1 MGSALARHDELIET
15 VVATNGG
22 QVMRPRGEG
31 DSRFAVFARASD
43 AVAAACAIQAALHH
57 EPWPLNEPLRV
68 RIAVHTGDA
77 DARLGDYYGPAVNHC
92 ARLRSLAHGGQT
104 LVSQATRDL
113 AQANLPPGS
122 GLRDMGWHRLRD
134 LAEPEHVYQL
144 THPEIEA
151 DFPPLESLDAR
162 MHNLPIQLTSWIGRE
177 AELEEVRQRLGTARL
192 LTLTGTGGVGKT
204 RLAQE
209 LARSVSSEYPDGVWQ
224 VELGPLANPDLV
236 PLSAAAAV
244 GIRPIAETPLMN
256 SIVEALRRRNL
267 LLILDNCEHL
277 LDACAKLLDELLRSC
292 PDLKVLATSREPIG
306 VTGETIWRVP
316 SLQLPDVRV
325 PNDPD
330 VLTNNPCV
338 RLFLERAGAVH
349 PRFALTH
356 HNAPAIAQICR
367 RLDGIPLALELAAAR
382 IDVLTP
388 EQLDARLDRRFR
400 LLTGGA
406 RTAVPRQQTL
416 VATLDWSYSMLNAAE
431 RRLFERLAVFSG
443 GWTLEA
449 AESVCAGPA
458 VAQEDVLEVLA
469 RLLQKSLVHAEEAI
483 DGAERYALLETV
495 REYARQKLAGRGASE
510 STALRERHAAF
521 YASVTE
527 SAESELTPAT
537 APERVLDWWG
547 QMQRVRIEY
556 DNVRSMLA
564 WWLESGQPAPALK
577 AIAVLHGFWMWRGL
591 YSEGSYWFEAFLE
604 LDTRC
609 SDKPVT
615 PRLRARAMHS
625 AGLFASRQGNYAR
638 ARQLFESAMAVWRA
652 IDDRVELA
660 YALSW
665 LGLTAWLTG
674 DPTQANKLLEES
686 RRTLDVVDDKAHL
699 SMTLRNLG
707 MVARSLGEYARAAA
721 FFEASLAHARAMQQR
736 HYSVARAVCHL
747 GRTEFLDGH
756 LEQSLRHL
764 REGLLVMRDV
774 SLAGHT
780 LADCLDWVAAVEETT
795 AQTLYAAKLFG
806 AADAQWRASGAV
818 RYAPERSLYAAEV
831 SRVRDQLDAEAFAAA
846 WAEGSAMSAEQ
857 AIDYALDLLAEAN
870 EGRPVDRLETHG
882 TNREGA

>member
-1 MGSALARHDELIET
+1 
-15 VVATNGG
+15 
-22 QVMRPRGEG
+22 
-31 DSRFAVFARASD
+31 
-43 AVAAACAIQAALHH
+43 
-57 EPWPLNEPLRV
+57 
-68 RIAVHTGDA
+68 
-77 DARLGDYYGPAVNHC
+77 
-92 ARLRSLAHGGQT
+92 
-104 LVSQATRDL
+104 
-113 AQANLPPGS
+113 
-122 GLRDMGWHRLRD
+122 MGWHRLRD

-144 THPEIEA
+144 THPEIET

-162 MHNLPIQLTSWIGRE
+162 THNLPIQLTSWIGRE

-224 VELGPLANPDLV
+224 VELGPLANPELV
-236 PLSAAAAV
+236 PLSAAAAL

-316 SLQLPDVRV
+316 SLQLPDLRV
-325 PNDPD
+325 PSDPD
-330 VLTNNPCV
+330 ALTNNPCV
-338 RLFLERAGAVH
+338 RLFRERARAVQ

-356 HNAPAIAQICR
+356 HNAPAVVQICR

-388 EQLDARLDRRFR
+388 EQLAARLDRRFK

-416 VATLDWSYSMLNAAE
+416 VATLDWSYSMLNPAE

-449 AESVCAGPA
+449 AELVCAGPG
-458 VAQEDVLEVLA
+458 VAREDVLEVLA
-469 RLLQKSLVHAEEAI
+469 RLMRKSLVAAEEAI
-483 DGAERYALLETV
+483 GGAQRYALLETV
-495 REYARQKLAGRGASE
+495 RDYARQKLAGRGASE
-510 STALRERHAAF
+510 TTALRERHAAF
-521 YASVTE
+521 FASFAE
-527 SAESELTPAT
+527 SANSELTPAPASET
-537 APERVLDWWG
+537 PLDWWE
-547 QMQRVRIEY
+547 QMRGVRIEY

-577 AIAVLHGFWMWRGL
+577 AGAVLHGFWTWRGL
-591 YSEGSYWFEAFLE
+591 YSEASYWCEAFLE
-604 LDTRC
+604 LDARRTD
-609 SDKPVT
+609 SPVT
-615 PRLRARAMHS
+615 PRLRAHAMQS
-625 AGLFASRQGNYAR
+625 AALFASRQGNYAR
-638 ARQLFESAMAVWRA
+638 ARELCEAATTVWRA
-652 IDDRVELA
+652 IDDPVELA

-674 DPTQANKLLEES
+674 DPTQANELLEEG
-686 RRTLDVVDDKAHL
+686 RRTLDVVDDKPHL

-707 MVARSLGEYARAAA
+707 MVARSQGEYARAAT
-721 FFEASLAHARAMQQR
+721 FFEASLAHAQVARR
-736 HYSVARAVCHL
+736 EYSVARAACHL

-756 LEQSLRHL
+756 MAPALRHL
-764 REGLLVMRDV
+764 RDGLLVMREV
-774 SLAGHT
+774 ALAGHT
-780 LADCLDWVAAVEETT
+780 LADCLDWVAAIEGTS
-795 AQTLYAAKLFG
+795 AQSLDAARLFG

-818 RYAPERSLYAAEV
+818 RYAPERPLYAAEI

-846 WAEGSAMSAEQ
+846 WAEGTAMSAEQ
-857 AIDYALDLLAEAN
+857 AINYALDLLAEPNA
-870 EGRPVDRLETHG
+870 GRPVDR
-882 TNREGA
+882 